1 MPSKCFKSLRV
12 ESGGFFFAQ
21 EFCAQRILGVIM
33 PPLVNRRWESFCIE
47 YFGGKNQAQAAIA
60 AGYSAKTAYAIAS
73 RLLKNVKISDR
84 LRELQEEVASAKIMS
99 VRERKERLSEVARAR
114 ITDFVE
120 AGADGAWVNIG
131 LESANSA
138 ALQEVKSK
146 TEYDGD
152 GARAAVIT
160 NVKLHDPIKAI
171 GELNKMEGSYAP
183 TEMRHTG
190 ETGGPIQVEV
200 DVKSKLIS
208 ILNRLAA
215 RQREAEDDKQP
226 EP

>member
-1 MPSKCFKSLRV
+1 
-12 ESGGFFFAQ
+12 
-21 EFCAQRILGVIM
+21 M
-33 PPLVNRRWESFCIE
+33 PPLINRQWEKFCIE
-47 YFGGKNQAQAAIA
+47 YFGGKTKQDAAKA
-60 AGYSAKTAYAIAS
+60 AGYSPRTAGAIAS
-73 RLLKNVKISDR
+73 RLLRKVKIIER
-84 LRELQEEVASAKIMS
+84 LQELQEEVASAKIMS

-160 NVKLHDPIKAI
+160 NIKLHDPIKAI
-171 GELNKMEGSYAP
+171 GELNKMEGEYAP
-183 TEMRHTG
+183 SRMEVMGRDG
-190 ETGGPIQVEV
+190 LPIKVDV
-200 DVKSKLIS
+200 DIDVKSKLIS

-215 RQREAEDDKQP
+215 RAREAESDK
-226 EP
+226 ESKSEGS